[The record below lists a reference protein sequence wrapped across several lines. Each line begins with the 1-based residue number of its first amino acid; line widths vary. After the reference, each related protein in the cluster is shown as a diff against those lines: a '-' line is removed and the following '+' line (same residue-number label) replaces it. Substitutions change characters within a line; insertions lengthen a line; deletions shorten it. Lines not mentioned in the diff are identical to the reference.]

1 MIATI
6 VRKVKLV
13 NQIVSVRMC
22 IYTKLRLLAASRR
35 IQAGAM
41 ELAGVVRA
49 VVELGGGRERGV
61 CQKLLTSHI
70 MSRPVSG
77 VTTSPPP
84 PPRPA

>member
-6 VRKVKLV
+6 VRKVKFG

-22 IYTKLRLLAASRR
+22 IHTKLRLLAASRR

-49 VVELGGGRERGV
+49 VVEGRGV
-61 CQKLLTSHI
+61 SE
-70 MSRPVSG
+70 
-77 VTTSPPP
+77 VTNKPHHV
-84 PPRPA
+84 